1 MREEGVREEGGGERG
16 GGGEQGFDPPF
27 VYPSDAVLIR
37 LGTLGSV
44 ALVDLRSHRT

>member
-1 MREEGVREEGGGERG
+1 MREEGVREEEGVSRG
-16 GGGEQGFDPPF
+16 FTPPF

-44 ALVDLRSHRT
+44 ALVDLRSNRT